1 MIELSQKIL
10 TINWLQNKLISRKNG
25 VVFDI
30 ENYSCFNL
38 LQDFIE
44 ANDHRFK
51 TPVIYYQAFPEESAT
66 EFIAT
71 LREEVTAKLGKPE
84 TYLNKSLLEIVA
96 DVELKMVII
105 DQCHLHP
112 LDTLDSLLKQLQSC
126 NVCLI
131 LVGAYRK
138 MELSQ
143 ILSHPGVARWEQF
156 AVDNQCKCLTQVS

>member
-1 MIELSQKIL
+1 MIELSQKIP
-10 TINWLQNKLISRKNG
+10 TINWLQNRLISHKNG
-25 VVFDI
+25 VIFDD
-30 ENYSCFNL
+30 ESYRCFNL

-44 ANDHRFK
+44 ANDHHFK
-51 TPVIYYQAFPEESAT
+51 TPVIYYQAFPEESAA

-84 TYLNKSLLEIVA
+84 TYLNKSLLEIIT
-96 DVELKMVII
+96 DVGLKMVII

-126 NVCLI
+126 NVCLV
-131 LVGAYRK
+131 LVGAYQK

-143 ILSHPGVARWEQF
+143 ILSHPCVALWEQF
-156 AVDNQCKCLTQVS
+156 TVDNQCQCLTQVS